1 MKKKITIFS
10 VLFLC
15 SISLSL
21 AQDKISEVKTKK
33 KEKKFKIDS
42 LENKNSIA
50 LTIGT
55 GIGAIYSR
63 KLSPKLYAS
72 FGYNSFIFSVRNIE
86 QEVSGEDLLIDTDL
100 DFRSLDFKLH
110 YHPFG
115 TSFKLIGGFG
125 YFLSS
130 NINIKT
136 TFIDN
141 IVIGDVEFNS
151 NDSGNLLIDINWSEF
166 APFLGLGFGKL
177 VKNKKFSLAID
188 FGTYISNSPLIT
200 LDATGIIE
208 ETKNQEELLNES
220 FKSFKF
226 IPFANLKIIYS
237 F

>member
-10 VLFLC
+10 ILFLC
-15 SISLSL
+15 SIHIML
-21 AQDKISEVKTKK
+21 AQNKTTKVKTTK
-33 KEKKFKIDS
+33 KEKQFKVDS

-50 LTIGT
+50 FTVGT

-63 KLSPKLYAS
+63 KLSSKLYGS
-72 FGYNSFIFSVRNIE
+72 IGYNVFIFSIRDIE

-100 DFRSLDFKLH
+100 DYRSLDFKLH

-115 TSFKLIGGFG
+115 TSFKLVGGFG
-125 YFLSS
+125 YFMSS

-136 TFIDN
+136 TFKDN

-177 VKNKKFSLAID
+177 VKDKKLSFAID
-188 FGTYISNSPLIT
+188 FGAYISNSPVIT

-208 ETKNQEELLNES
+208 DTKNQEKLLNES
-220 FKSFKF
+220 FESFKF
-226 IPFANLKIIYS
+226 IPFGNLKLIYS